1 MDAKASTHLCASPLL
16 PAGQANGDGAET
28 PSAYMIVVNGSVPG
42 TMIPLGESG
51 TTFGRSG
58 DSGFQVDDN
67 TVSRRHASVAV
78 DPDGIVQITDEGSSN
93 GTFVNGEPIP
103 AHRPIRL
110 DDGDRVQLGAR
121 LVFKLV
127 RLDPHDERFQRDMF
141 ERTVRDTLTGL
152 YHRAYFLSQIGS
164 LAERYAEGGIGMA
177 ILMLDIDHFK
187 QINDRYGHV
196 AGDDVLRAV
205 AAVIREST
213 RAEDLVARYG
223 GEEFVIALPV
233 SLASLAVRRAERIR
247 VELAGRMIAAGSQHV
262 RLTTSVGLSFNPPGW
277 PRNERALIV
286 AADQALY
293 QAKAGGRNRV
303 VCAPPPSPNGAPKTE
318 SSILVVMPRT

>member
-1 MDAKASTHLCASPLL
+1 MDAKASTQLCASPLL
-16 PAGQANGDGAET
+16 PAEQLNGKAVET

-42 TMIPLGESG
+42 TMVPLLESG
-51 TTFGRSG
+51 TTIGRSG
-58 DSGFQVDDN
+58 ESGFQVDDN

-78 DPDGIVQITDEGSSN
+78 DTEGSVQITDEGSSN
-93 GTFVNGEPIP
+93 GTFVNGEPIA
-103 AHRPIRL
+103 AHRPIKL
-110 DDGDRVQLGAR
+110 EDGDRIQLGAR

-127 RLDPHDERFQRDMF
+127 RLDPHDERFQREMF

-164 LAERYAEGGIGMA
+164 LAERYASGGIGMA
-177 ILMLDIDHFK
+177 ILMLDVDHFK

-196 AGDDVLRAV
+196 AGDDVLREV

-247 VELAGRMIAAGSQHV
+247 VELAARTIAAGSRLV
-262 RLTTSVGLSFNPPGW
+262 RLTASVGLSFNPPGW

-293 QAKAGGRNRV
+293 EAKAAGRNRV
-303 VCAPPPSPNGAPKTE
+303 VCAPTRAPNGIPKTE
-318 SSILVVMPRT
+318 SSILVVMPRA